1 MEDMQELYLKAKKII
16 DESQKILILS
26 HRQPDADTLGA
37 AVAMNIWLK
46 KLGKDVTMACVD
58 KPSSKFKFL
67 PHIDEF
73 IDSFDLKDYDV
84 LVFVDIGSSYM
95 TNFQLKYENL
105 LISGLPLINI
115 DHHISND
122 NYGTVN
128 IVDPKAASTTVI
140 LYRIFEDLG
149 VEIDE
154 KMAISLL
161 AGLYS
166 DTGSFMHSN
175 TSNEVLKIAGELM
188 HRGAK
193 IADISRN
200 LFHRNKVSTLKL
212 WGTVMQK
219 AYVTKNKV
227 VMSVVKEHDYNEVNA
242 KPEQLSG
249 VIEYLSMV
257 PETRFAVLVNE
268 DRKGNVRAS
277 FRTRKDGVDVAKI
290 ASIFGGGGHPKAS
303 GFSLPGKLKENVTYS
318 IITEKKDG
326 KLLNF

>member
-1 MEDMQELYLKAKKII
+1 MEELYLKAKKII

-37 AVAMNIWLK
+37 AIAMNIWLK
-46 KLGKDVTMACVD
+46 KLGKECAMACVD
-58 KPSSKFKFL
+58 KPSGKFKFL

-73 IDSFDLKDYDV
+73 IDSFDLGDFDA
-84 LVFVDIGSSYM
+84 LIFVDIGASYM
-95 TNFQLKYENL
+95 TNFQLKHENL
-105 LISGLPLINI
+105 LTSGLPLINI

-128 IVDPKAASTTVI
+128 IVDPKAASATVI
-140 LYRIFEDLG
+140 LYRIFEYLG
-149 VEIDE
+149 IEIDE
-154 KMAISLL
+154 KMAVALL

-188 HRGAK
+188 HKGAK

-219 AYVTKNKV
+219 AYVTKNQV
-227 VMSVVKEHDYNEVNA
+227 VMSVVKEQDYNEVKA

-257 PETRFAVLVNE
+257 PETKFAVLVNE

-277 FRTRKDGVDVAKI
+277 FRTRNDGVDVAKI

-318 IITEKKDG
+318 IITEEMEG